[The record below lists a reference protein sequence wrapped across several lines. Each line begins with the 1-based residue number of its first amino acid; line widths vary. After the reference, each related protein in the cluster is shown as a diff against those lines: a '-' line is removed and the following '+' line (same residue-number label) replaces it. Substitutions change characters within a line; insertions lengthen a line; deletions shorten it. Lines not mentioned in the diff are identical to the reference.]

1 MRARNSTKSEH
12 PWWKRKEQIKRKFGR
27 NLKLSKLT
35 KYRYIKEMLKPYA
48 YSIRELPNTK
58 VSINKKMKTLQNP
71 NIGEGLLETA
81 ESVVIPLL
89 KKSKRT

>member
-1 MRARNSTKSEH
+1 MSTIVDILLTNEV
-12 PWWKRKEQIKRKFGR
+12 GR
-27 NLKLSKLT
+27 NLKLSNPT

-48 YSIRELPNTK
+48 HSIRELPNTK
-58 VSINKKMKTLQNP
+58 VSINKKRKTLQNP

>member
-1 MRARNSTKSEH
+1 MSTIADILLTNEVGK
-12 PWWKRKEQIKRKFGR
+12 
-27 NLKLSKLT
+27 NLKQSNPSKF
-35 KYRYIKEMLKPYA
+35 RYIKEMLKPYA
-48 YSIRELPNTK
+48 NSIRELPNTK
-58 VSINKKMKTLQNP
+58 VSIPKKRKTLQNP

>member
-1 MRARNSTKSEH
+1 
-12 PWWKRKEQIKRKFGR
+12 
-27 NLKLSKLT
+27 
-35 KYRYIKEMLKPYA
+35 MLKPYA
-48 YSIRELPNTK
+48 TYIRELPNTK
-58 VSINKKMKTLQNP
+58 VSIHNKRKTLQNP